1 MTESMVT
8 QQDIDK
14 VADKVRRR
22 SAYLEIREGRKAFR
36 GYPPERASGKQARRT
51 MLGVFQAKGFFVFAS
66 VLRGLIRNPR
76 LDTEG
81 KAARFRDLLDKYA
94 KAVSA

>member
-1 MTESMVT
+1 MTLEK
-8 QQDIDK
+8 DEIDAQK
-14 VADKVRRR
+14 RQRYQAIR
-22 SAYLEIREGRKAFR
+22 SRRKAFR

-51 MLGVFQAKGFFVFAS
+51 MLEVFQSKGFFVFAS

-94 KAVSA
+94 KAISA